1 MHAYKWMLL
10 LPGLLSGA
18 SPDDCATPLRV
29 ACMTVESLDEQ
40 WSVLHRGL
48 NFQHFNVRQIT
59 AYSANGSVA
68 QQVTFENIPLIGAT
82 EIFGRNGELYLGPSD
97 RVVRLFHKDRTFSS
111 REPIIW
117 HDRPYRRA

>member
-18 SPDDCATPLRV
+18 SPGDCATPLRV

-40 WSVLHRGL
+40 WSVLHSGL
-48 NFQHFNVRQIT
+48 NFQHFNMRQIT

-82 EIFGRNGELYLGPSD
+82 EIIGRNGQLYLGPSD
-97 RVVRLFHKDRTFSS
+97 QGRTSF
-111 REPIIW
+111 PQ
-117 HDRPYRRA
+117 RPYVQQS